1 MEELFLIN
9 NEFRNEDLELIR
21 KFLEFRKISSNIK
34 SYDEIKDENIG
45 KSKIITNKLFE
56 EKIGGR
62 EKLIKFGRNIG
73 CSKILI
79 LESNSDKYSIQSH
92 LGESVLNISFKK
104 INDFILE
111 LLINI
116 ISQQKFSFADPRT
129 LSLI

>member
-73 CSKILI
+73 CSKNFNFRI
-79 LESNSDKYSIQSH
+79 
-92 LGESVLNISFKK
+92 
-104 INDFILE
+104 
-111 LLINI
+111 
-116 ISQQKFSFADPRT
+116 KF
-129 LSLI
+129 